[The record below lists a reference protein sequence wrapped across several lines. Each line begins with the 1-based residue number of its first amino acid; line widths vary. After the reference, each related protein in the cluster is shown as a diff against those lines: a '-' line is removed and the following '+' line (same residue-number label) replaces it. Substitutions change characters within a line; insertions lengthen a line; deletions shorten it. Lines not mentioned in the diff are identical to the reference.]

1 MKRLVAA
8 LIGGVVIFGAAY
20 ALAASLS
27 VSSDTLGAGNQT
39 VSACSGTNIP
49 LQYTSDVTW
58 YAAGGYYGVNSV
70 DFSSGIPVACEG
82 MKARVTLSA
91 AGGASLCELNGTLP
105 ANTSAFDTSSATPAW
120 TVATCSTP
128 ANASNVVA
136 ANVVISSH

>member
-58 YAAGGYYGVNSV
+58 YATGGYYGVNSV
-70 DFSSGIPVACEG
+70 DFSSGIPAACEG
-82 MKARVTLSA
+82 MKARVTLANAS
-91 AGGASLCELNGTLP
+91 GNSLCELNGTLP
-105 ANTSAFDTSSATPAW
+105 ANTTAFDTSSASPVW
-120 TVATCSTP
+120 TVGTCPTP
-128 ANASNVVA
+128 ANS
-136 ANVVISSH
+136 ANVTTASVV